1 MLDFD
6 LGIITVVRAIRNC
19 NNRPVVSSESVPHT
33 IKPPT
38 DRKKKFSLGPQ
49 MGFETKAESALKCTV
64 SSHYR
69 AMSSE

>member
-38 DRKKKFSLGPQ
+38 DRKKKFSLGAPD
-49 MGFETKAESALKCTV
+49 GV
-64 SSHYR
+64 
-69 AMSSE
+69 